1 MTKTTSLR
9 PPHLLWKRAGWAVL
23 GLILLL
29 ALGCGLISAGDH
41 KLPIGP
47 EPAGLATLPAAQ
59 PPQGL
64 AFTTL
69 QTSQSNGAAEAL
81 IVGGGRWWV
90 HRRPVQVAVLVR
102 HPKGQLLFDTGL
114 GRQVDAQFAVNN
126 LFHRQVFAYERGG
139 RLPVVDQ
146 LQRQGWPLKD
156 IKMIVPSHMHW
167 DHVSGLP
174 DFPDAE
180 VWATPAEREEAGHAH
195 APAFL
200 HSQFDGVK
208 HWREL
213 RFEGPPVLGFAHSH
227 DAFGDGSVLLLPLG
241 GHTAGQVG
249 MLLSLPSGQ
258 RYLFTGDVTWAIE
271 GFHKPA
277 DRSWLLRRIL
287 PLDHDPAANQAAI
300 VHIHQLMKRHPG
312 ITVVPAHDEN
322 VLKSLP
328 HFPELRN

>member
-41 KLPIGP
+41 KLPVGP
-47 EPAGLATLPAAQ
+47 ELAGLATFPAAQ

-81 IVGGGRWWV
+81 IVAGGRWWV

-114 GRQVDAQFAVNN
+114 GRQVDAQFAGNN

-139 RLPVVDQ
+139 RLPVADQ

-167 DHVSGLP
+167 DHISGLP

-200 HSQFDGVK
+200 RSQFDGVK

-227 DAFGDGSVLLLPLG
+227 DVFGDGSVLLLPLG

-258 RYLFTGDVTWAIE
+258 CYLFTGDVTWAIE